1 MLFAFQ
7 SARLDH
13 ILHRPNLAREE
24 CSIPTFIA
32 SLARAVHCMT
42 KVCLEHLF
50 RKPNK
55 NKDLLPDRG
64 NQTRADSGDLLS
76 SILTWRQHQVVRA
89 VSAAHAQACASVRR
103 DVFRLQIVGDRDR
116 WNSGLRLFLARASS
130 WTAKTFF

>member
-13 ILHRPNLAREE
+13 ILHRPNLVREE

-103 DVFRLQIVGDRDR
+103 DPGDISPANCRR
-116 WNSGLRLFLARASS
+116 
-130 WTAKTFF
+130 